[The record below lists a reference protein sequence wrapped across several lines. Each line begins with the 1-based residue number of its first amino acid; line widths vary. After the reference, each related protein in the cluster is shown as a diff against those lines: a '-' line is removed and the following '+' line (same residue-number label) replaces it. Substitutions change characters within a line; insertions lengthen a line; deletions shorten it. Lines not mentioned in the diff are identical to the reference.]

1 MLGLDFEIS
10 NGLPAFF
17 LQKRILT
24 VVVRIL
30 TFVERIPEIT
40 ERILTFTVRI
50 QKTLQEG
57 GFNVICGAH
66 FCCSKTPSTI
76 L

>member
-1 MLGLDFEIS
+1 MFGLDFEIS

-17 LQKRILT
+17 LQKHILT

-40 ERILTFTVRI
+40 ERILTFTERI
-50 QKTLQEG
+50 QKKPSKKEG
-57 GFNVICGAH
+57 
-66 FCCSKTPSTI
+66 
-76 L
+76 LM